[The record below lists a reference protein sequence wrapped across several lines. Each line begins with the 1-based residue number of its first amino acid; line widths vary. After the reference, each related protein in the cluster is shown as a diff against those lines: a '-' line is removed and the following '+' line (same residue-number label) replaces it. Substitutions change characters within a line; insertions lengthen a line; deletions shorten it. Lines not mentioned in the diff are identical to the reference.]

1 MNSVTPPLPV
11 SPSLGGGLKH
21 GLRDILKF
29 EIHLSHACNLSC
41 ESCSH
46 YSNYHFSGSLT
57 LGQAEEW
64 YLAWSPRIRP
74 ARITVLGGEPAFNRD
89 LCEHLK
95 LLRRYWPDARIW
107 LVSNGFLLHRHPELP
122 RTLAQIGN
130 YRFQISRHHNDETY
144 TRAFAEVLSLLQRWQ
159 EEVPGFQCFVKHS
172 FADWSQR
179 YREENGLAVPFADG
193 NPAES
198 WRICRGKACVQ
209 LHEGF
214 LWKCPALAYLSLLQ
228 KKGKMGLG
236 WEPYLNYRPLRPD
249 CSDAELATFFERAEE
264 PFCGMCP
271 AHERII
277 QKRNPMPVA
286 GARPSLAV

>member
-1 MNSVTPPLPV
+1 MNLVTLPPPA
-11 SPSLGGGLKH
+11 PSGLADGAKRAP
-21 GLRDILKF
+21 RDILKF

-46 YSNYHFSGSLT
+46 FSNYHFNGSLT
-57 LGQAEEW
+57 LAQAEEW

-74 ARITVLGGEPAFNRD
+74 SRITVLGGEPAFNRD

-130 YRFQISRHHNDETY
+130 YRFQISRHHDSENY
-144 TRAFAEVLSLLQRWQ
+144 TRAFSEVVALLQRWQ
-159 EEVPGFQCFVKHS
+159 QEVPGFQCFVKHS

-179 YREENGLAVPFADG
+179 YREENGLALPFADG
-193 NPAES
+193 DPAES
-198 WRICRGKACVQ
+198 WRICRAKVCVQ
-209 LHEGF
+209 LHEGR
-214 LWKCPALAYLSLLQ
+214 LWKCPALAYLPMLQ
-228 KKGKMGLG
+228 KKGKMGPG
-236 WEPYLNYRPLRPD
+236 WEPYMNYISLGPD
-249 CSDAELATFFERAEE
+249 CSDAELAAFFERKEE
-264 PFCGMCP
+264 SFCGMCP

-277 QKRNPMPVA
+277 EKRDPLPA
-286 GARPSLAV
+286 GGARRSSSA